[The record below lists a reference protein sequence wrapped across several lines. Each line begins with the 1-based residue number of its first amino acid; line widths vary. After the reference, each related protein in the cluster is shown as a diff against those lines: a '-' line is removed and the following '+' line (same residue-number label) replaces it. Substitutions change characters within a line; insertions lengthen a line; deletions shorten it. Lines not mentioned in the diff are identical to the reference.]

1 MFKKT
6 PVLTKENI
14 CLGLKSVSQE
24 EAIKTAGE
32 MLVRDGYVSP
42 DYIDAMFER
51 EEIISTFIGNGV
63 AIPHGVGKAR
73 GMIKKSGLVV
83 LQYPEGIDYN
93 GNTCYLV
100 IGISGKDNDHIK
112 ILSNI
117 AEQLID
123 IEKSEEL
130 WKTTDLDKVYRIF
143 TYGENE

>member
-143 TYGENE
+143 THGENE